1 VGNSFELL
9 PLAERV
15 QQYREMADATFL
27 KVQKTE
33 DLLVRTR
40 YLDLATQWHAL
51 AQQLEAG
58 MADPEALTGL
68 APPEADRKERRPD
81 PSATQCDALPRGCI
95 LRVLAGTAQRP
106 ATNFATDLCGG
117 LNRSKGRVT
126 LKGQTRR
133 CSIKFQPRWQ
143 RIRGGFA
150 S

>member
-1 VGNSFELL
+1 MSSRERRGAHRTKSRRVGNSFELL

-68 APPEADRKERRPD
+68 ASPEADRQE
-81 PSATQCDALPRGCI
+81 Q
-95 LRVLAGTAQRP
+95 
-106 ATNFATDLCGG
+106 
-117 LNRSKGRVT
+117 
-126 LKGQTRR
+126 
-133 CSIKFQPRWQ
+133 
-143 RIRGGFA
+143 A

>member
-27 KVQKTE
+27 KAQKTE

-58 MADPEALTGL
+58 MADPEALPGL
-68 APPEADRKERRPD
+68 APPEADRQE
-81 PSATQCDALPRGCI
+81 Q
-95 LRVLAGTAQRP
+95 
-106 ATNFATDLCGG
+106 
-117 LNRSKGRVT
+117 
-126 LKGQTRR
+126 
-133 CSIKFQPRWQ
+133 
-143 RIRGGFA
+143 A